1 MLIFRNQK
9 ISSLWLH
16 ENFLIDYWMYYTAC
30 PFSLAEHWQICLRE
44 GENPMPYLHRGL
56 VQAMSE
62 GAGKGIFWPWF
73 DHPNSPCSDSV
84 DFLSF
89 NFTASFAVSSPPVL
103 WPFLATLPIVGI
115 SITTC
120 QMLQT
125 GGCVLT
131 IPYFQSL
138 EVFTLILVK
147 ELHAFLRLMLLGAFN
162 ASVISVK
169 ISWIKWF
176 LCSKEQQIFWKQ
188 KDSESEAWAHSQMTV
203 PEPELVPVFTQISD

>member
-1 MLIFRNQK
+1 MLTEWKLVSFIASCSSLIFPFILLSWISFIKALLSFPLEMLIFRNQK
-9 ISSLWLH
+9 SSSLWLH
-16 ENFLIDYWMYYTAC
+16 EKFLIDYWMYYTAC
-30 PFSLAEHWQICLRE
+30 PFSLAEQWQICLRE

-89 NFTASFAVSSPPVL
+89 NFTASFAVSRPPAL

-138 EVFTLILVK
+138 EVFTLPYTRERAPCI
-147 ELHAFLRLMLLGAFN
+147 
-162 ASVISVK
+162 
-169 ISWIKWF
+169 
-176 LCSKEQQIFWKQ
+176 
-188 KDSESEAWAHSQMTV
+188 
-203 PEPELVPVFTQISD
+203 P